1 MAYPYI
7 LGLVMG
13 YTTLPQTWK
22 MEHGTNSEPHAKQ
35 KLKLFFKKT
44 HPFIAVS
51 PDLEINCTSHGP
63 GLVEIKCPAT
73 IIGKEPSAENYK
85 HLEIINEQPY
95 LNKTS
100 PYYFEIQGQ
109 LVVTGR
115 QYCDFFVFSFRGH
128 LNIRVEFNE
137 QFWVEL
143 LDNLDWFFRNFVA
156 PELLLGK
163 MKKNLD
169 SICDENDI
177 IVVEKRD
184 FQIAQHVLKI
194 IKLLPK
200 FHY

>member
-1 MAYPYI
+1 M
-7 LGLVMG
+7 
-13 YTTLPQTWK
+13 
-22 MEHGTNSEPHAKQ
+22 
-35 KLKLFFKKT
+35 
-44 HPFIAVS
+44 
-51 PDLEINCTSHGP
+51 
-63 GLVEIKCPAT
+63 
-73 IIGKEPSAENYK
+73 K